1 VQELKILITHGTS
14 YIHENRLFG
23 ACCEKEKMLIVE
35 QEVIV
40 VILKMVLK

>member
-23 ACCEKEKMLIVE
+23 ACCEKEKMLTGTRSDSGHSE
-35 QEVIV
+35 DEVPE
-40 VILKMVLK
+40 